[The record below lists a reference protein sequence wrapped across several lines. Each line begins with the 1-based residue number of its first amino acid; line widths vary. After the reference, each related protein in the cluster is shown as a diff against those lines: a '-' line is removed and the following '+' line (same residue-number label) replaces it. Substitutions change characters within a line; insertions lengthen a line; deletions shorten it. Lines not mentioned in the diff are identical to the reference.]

1 MATVNLNATA
11 RVPHG
16 KGGARKVRATGQ
28 IPAVI
33 YRAGTAAHSIT
44 LDPAALELAF
54 QRTKDPNTLVAV
66 DVEGRVLTCLVRD
79 TQRHPVSH
87 VLRHVDFYE
96 VDKAELVDVVVP
108 LRIVGTSVGVKA
120 GGKLKQTR
128 RELPVTVA
136 AGSIPSTIDVDISPL
151 EIGQKITVSDIKL
164 ADGAVVRFSHDF
176 DLIEILAARSAD
188 AAKA

>member
-16 KGGARKVRATGQ
+16 KGGARKVRASGK

-33 YRAGTAAHSIT
+33 YRGGGAADSIAI
-44 LDPAALELAF
+44 DPAALELAF
-54 QRTKDPNTLVAV
+54 KRTGNPNTLVAV
-66 DVEGRVLTCLVRD
+66 DVEGAVRTCLVRH
-79 TQRHPVSH
+79 TQRHPVSR

-96 VDKAELVDVVVP
+96 VNAAESVDVVVP

-120 GGKLKQTR
+120 GGKLKQSR
-128 RELPVTVA
+128 RELPVSVA
-136 AGSIPSTIDVDISPL
+136 AGKIPDTIDLDVSGLD
-151 EIGQKITVSDIKL
+151 IGQRIRVSEIAL
-164 ADGAVVRFSHDF
+164 PDGAVVKFNQDF
-176 DLIEILAARSAD
+176 DLVEILASRSAE